1 MYSTLDGE
9 NAGNGIKQAMDIVRR
24 ALSAAHELQRV
35 YPQTA
40 ELRKVRESRD
50 YDACFSI
57 AQKYLGRY
65 RPAIDFY
72 SPLTHIIVIDIQPEK
87 ARSQSIEIWKDT
99 LSFIEMIIYLDA
111 ALIYGSKTA
120 IEHAIKRAFQI
131 Q

>member
-1 MYSTLDGE
+1 MYSALDGE

-65 RPAIDFY
+65 
-72 SPLTHIIVIDIQPEK
+72 QPEK

-111 ALIYGSKTA
+111 ALI
-120 IEHAIKRAFQI
+120 
-131 Q
+131 